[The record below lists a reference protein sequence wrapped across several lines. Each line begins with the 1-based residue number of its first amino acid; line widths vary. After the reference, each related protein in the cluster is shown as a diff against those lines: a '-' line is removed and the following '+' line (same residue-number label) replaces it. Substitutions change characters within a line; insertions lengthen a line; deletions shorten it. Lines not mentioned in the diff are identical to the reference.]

1 MFASLALGKLL
12 SLLSGLPRVGFNT
25 RSVYKGA
32 TLMTAVNNCRLHE
45 YQGGIKRFPVP
56 EDKVSW
62 QVDWPEYSP
71 VDYTAPIVLS
81 MPVWADPDFRL
92 VAAENLCFWVR
103 VCGLETLYC

>member
-1 MFASLALGKLL
+1 MA
-12 SLLSGLPRVGFNT
+12 
-25 RSVYKGA
+25 
-32 TLMTAVNNCRLHE
+32 AVNNCRLHE

-81 MPVWADPDFRL
+81 MPVWADPDYRL
-92 VAAENLCFWVR
+92 VAAEIFVLLGLCVGRKHLLSVQF
-103 VCGLETLYC
+103 